1 MLSDERHHKNSST
14 SLLLFFAVAIV
25 VVGVVVVAVV
35 IVVLIKNFPFFL
47 KSFCLG
53 NKAGYDTLL
62 SSHMQH
68 FLANLMLLHPLY
80 CVH

>member
-1 MLSDERHHKNSST
+1 MLF
-14 SLLLFFAVAIV
+14 LVIAVVIVAVVFVVGAIV
-25 VVGVVVVAVV
+25 VVVVAV
-35 IVVLIKNFPFFL
+35 IVVLIKNFPFLL

-68 FLANLMLLHPLY
+68 FLANLMLLSPH
-80 CVH
+80 